1 MVRTLAASPPAV
13 RAVLW
18 MDAAVLLGVAFA
30 FARTPA
36 LAQAGTWTWV
46 ALIGST
52 LTAVLKATAE
62 PFAKLP
68 LEAEPSAFPLEQ
80 RRLAP

>member
-1 MVRTLAASPPAV
+1 MNVDLIKAAMELQGMKA
-13 RAVLW
+13 
-18 MDAAVLLGVAFA
+18 DARHIEAAA
-30 FARTPA
+30 
-36 LAQAGTWTWV
+36 
-46 ALIGST
+46 ST

-62 PFAKLP
+62 PFSKLP

>member
-1 MVRTLAASPPAV
+1 MNVDLIKAAMELQGMKA
-13 RAVLW
+13 
-18 MDAAVLLGVAFA
+18 DARHIEAAA
-30 FARTPA
+30 
-36 LAQAGTWTWV
+36 
-46 ALIGST
+46 ST